1 MVQSSARA
9 LARPAASE
17 RASSPAQPP
26 LTVEPQAQSRTA
38 MEGVSNHRTLSYS
51 RWSYDRHPGPRVP
64 IASDIQ
70 SRSSGAGI
78 LTSAGQ
84 SVGRSVRGHRDPR
97 AVPPRCGWALEPR
110 KGRACLTLPR
120 CAQPTPGGGP
130 DLSRSGLADLHLGVG
145 ACSTWLAGSQPWAGC
160 QGAGAALGSNSV
172 GLRVHPA
179 CIIPFFAF
187 MASSGAIPFESTDSP
202 IFSTALA
209 ICPYLSILVKLPF

>member
-1 MVQSSARA
+1 MDSGTHIR
-9 LARPAASE
+9 
-17 RASSPAQPP
+17 
-26 LTVEPQAQSRTA
+26 
-38 MEGVSNHRTLSYS
+38 
-51 RWSYDRHPGPRVP
+51 RHPGPRVP

-179 CIIPFFAF
+179 V
-187 MASSGAIPFESTDSP
+187 MASGCQRGRLSSALPTHWSWRKESS
-202 IFSTALA
+202 FLA
-209 ICPYLSILVKLPF
+209 K